1 MSLISEY
8 WSRAASA
15 PGEPPVVVWVGRDTD
30 LEAGFA
36 PDISG
41 TFETRAE
48 AEAYVAKLQPLYD
61 ELLFWV
67 G

>member
-1 MSLISEY
+1 MSIYSDY
-8 WSRAASA
+8 WASA
-15 PGEPPVVVWVGRDTD
+15 PTGPGEPPVVVYVGVDTD

-41 TFETRAE
+41 RFESRAE
-48 AEAYVAKLQPLYD
+48 AEAYVARMQPLYD
-61 ELLFWV
+61 DLLFWV